1 MLLGESGGED
11 APAERRGFWGSRGGE
26 EAKAALVSRGRS
38 PWLSGGVSSQASRG
52 TLWDTVGHCGTLG
65 GGAAWVLGAG
75 RGAKRSAS
83 NLHILRYLLDIQG
96 EMSIR
101 I

>member
-1 MLLGESGGED
+1 MLLGESSGEE

-52 TLWDTVGHCGTLG
+52 TLWDTRRRSGVGAG
-65 GGAAWVLGAG
+65 GGEGSEEVGFKPAHFEIFV
-75 RGAKRSAS
+75 RHPR
-83 NLHILRYLLDIQG
+83 
-96 EMSIR
+96 
-101 I
+101 

>member
-1 MLLGESGGED
+1 MLLGESSGED
-11 APAERRGFWGSRGGE
+11 ALAERRGFWRSRGGE

-52 TLWDTVGHCGTLG
+52 TLWDTRR

-75 RGAKRSAS
+75 RGVKRSAS

>member
-1 MLLGESGGED
+1 MLLGES
-11 APAERRGFWGSRGGE
+11 SGE
-26 EAKAALVSRGRS
+26 EAPAGAARFLGEPRWGRCRGSVGGAPGSVVVSAAR
-38 PWLSGGVSSQASRG
+38 PAVE
-52 TLWDTVGHCGTLG
+52 HCGTLG
-65 GGAAWVLGAG
+65 GGAAWVLGPG
-75 RGAKRSAS
+75 RGVKRSAS